1 MTDFRCPRPALKSK
15 STDLLKISL
24 VTLLLFLLIDFFLG
38 QKLIAIVKPA
48 EPFRTWHPVYHHSLV
63 PNFKGMGHWGTWAYP
78 VCTNSEGFKVHCD
91 KKQTNDKAFDVA
103 FVGDSF
109 TEGLGVPYEKTFV
122 GVVAD
127 EMPQLTFANLGVVSY
142 SPSIYLAKLK
152 ELIRLGYRFKHI
164 IVFIDI
170 SDLYD
175 ESIRY
180 DLHNDSIVVDKG
192 EAFPV
197 PFQSQLRRRVLHRLP
212 LTGELYAHFR
222 KAIGPRPAITA
233 PIVEPR
239 QDAVVPTPIAINSG
253 RSSET
258 ADKIASEVALRSR
271 LSLDGPIYQRDYVV
285 GEWTYNS
292 QSNSYGSDGV
302 FGTLTKM
309 ERVMNEIHLLAQSH
323 GAKLS
328 VGVYPWP
335 GQLMYDA
342 EDSLHVRRWRQFC
355 EIRCAHFYNA
365 FPVFFALVE
374 RYGLESVI
382 RDYFIAGD
390 VHFNEKGNEV
400 IARTIVETGIE

>member
-1 MTDFRCPRPALKSK
+1 MARFPFARHALKSK
-15 STDLLKISL
+15 GIELLKISF
-24 VTLLLFLLIDFFLG
+24 VTLLLFLLVDFFLG
-38 QKLIAIVKPA
+38 RKLIAIVKPA

-63 PNFKGMGHWGTWAYP
+63 PNFKGIGHWGTWSYP

-91 KKQTNDKAFDVA
+91 KKQNNTKAFDVA

-122 GVVAD
+122 GVVA
-127 EMPQLTFANLGVVSY
+127 EKMPQLTFANLGVVSY

-152 ELIRLGYRFKHI
+152 ELIRLGYSFKHI
-164 IVFIDI
+164 IIFIDI

-180 DLHNDSIVVDKG
+180 DLHNDSVVVDKG

-197 PFQSQLRRRVLHRLP
+197 PFHSQLRRRVLHRLP
-212 LTGELYAHFR
+212 LTSELYTQFR
-222 KAIGPRPAITA
+222 KAIGPRPSAA
-233 PIVEPR
+233 PIVTVR
-239 QDAVVPTPIAINSG
+239 QDSTVPTSVVNNTG
-253 RSSET
+253 GSSET
-258 ADKIASEVALRSR
+258 ADKVTSEAASGSR
-271 LSLDGPIYQRDYVV
+271 VLMDGPIYRRDYVV
-285 GEWTYNS
+285 GQWTYNP
-292 QSNSYGSDGV
+292 QANSYGSDGV
-302 FGTLTKM
+302 FGTLLKM

-335 GQLMYDA
+335 GQLMYDT

-355 EIRCAHFYNA
+355 EVRCAHFYNA

-400 IARTIVETGIE
+400 IARTILETGIE